1 MNNKINDTDGM
12 SIFASKEKV
21 LGMISS
27 ERSSL
32 HLLAA
37 HLENEGR
44 FDEAEA
50 LLNYLKRLEEAFR
63 VIGGK

>member
-1 MNNKINDTDGM
+1 MNTITDTDGM

-21 LGMISS
+21 LGMIVN
-27 ERSSL
+27 ERSAL
-32 HLLAA
+32 HLMAA

-44 FDEAEA
+44 TEEAEV
-50 LLNYLKRLEEAFR
+50 LLQYLKRLEEAFL